1 MTTNLIQIRRRTPL
15 PVMAYAVYLYF
26 SGLSLRRAARS
37 LRSIVSGSHAS
48 MWRWVQRLGPILGSI
63 GADPREVRRIF
74 EDETMVDLGG
84 TPAWIWV
91 AFEPDLRAMLD
102 FHVSWR
108 GNSIDAYL
116 FIGRPVRRY
125 GGVPIYTDGAPWCAD
140 ARRWAGAEHVV
151 YDRPLRNLMERVVQY
166 IKDRTEAFD
175 DLFPV
180 GGRRLASGRA
190 FERMLNWLSAF
201 TSTQDFVFEDGDLGR
216 PPLMWREGMPRWLDV
231 LRPIFSLGQG
241 VGLR

>member
-1 MTTNLIQIRRRTPL
+1 MTADPIQIRRRTPL

-26 SGLSLRRAARS
+26 SGLSLRRAARA
-37 LRSIVSGSHAS
+37 LRLIMSRSHTS
-48 MWRWVQRLGPILGSI
+48 MWRWVRRLGPVLGSI

-74 EDETMVDLGG
+74 VDETMVNLGG

-125 GGVPIYTDGAPWCAD
+125 GGVPIYTDGAGWCAD
-140 ARRWAGAEHVV
+140 ACRWAGVEHVV
-151 YDRPLRNLMERVVQY
+151 YDRPLRNLMERMVQY
-166 IKDRTEAFD
+166 LKDRTEAFD
-175 DLFPV
+175 DLFPA

-190 FERMLNWLSAF
+190 FERVHNWLSAF
-201 TSTQDFVFEDGDLGR
+201 TSMQDFVFENGGLGR
-216 PPLMWREGMPRWLDV
+216 PPLEWREEGMSPWLDV
-231 LRPIFSLGQG
+231 LRPIFSLG
-241 VGLR
+241 